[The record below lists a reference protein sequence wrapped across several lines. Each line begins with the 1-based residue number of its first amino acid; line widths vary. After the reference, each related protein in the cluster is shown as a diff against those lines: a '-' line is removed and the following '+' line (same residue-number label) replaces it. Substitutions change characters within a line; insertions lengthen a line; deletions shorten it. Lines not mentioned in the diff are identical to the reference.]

1 MLTLYIDLPVASRR
15 IPFAIGENL
24 WEPLIAH
31 LETHFST
38 HAIYVIADSNVA
50 TLYGNV
56 AQTYLQSLPNWR
68 DMLTFPAGEQSKSR
82 AVKAALEDEL
92 LQQKAGR
99 DTVLIAMG
107 GGVTGDLVG
116 YVAATL
122 HRGIPLIHLPTT
134 LLAMVD
140 SSIGGKTG
148 INHPAGKNLIGAFYQ
163 PDSIWADVNFLETLP
178 QEEFLS
184 GMAEVIKYAA
194 IGDDELWDKLE
205 KQRSQILQKEQDI
218 LTDIIARC
226 AEHKIRITSADEKEA
241 GLRGILN
248 FGHTIGHALEN
259 LSQYQILH
267 GFAIAAGMVIAARL
281 SNRLFQYPAE
291 RVQRLIELLKSYEL
305 LTVDLRKFS
314 IDDVWNCILT
324 DKKSRQQV
332 PHFSLMNADNQPEL
346 SVPIQKRELADV
358 FYNA

>member
-1 MLTLYIDLPVASRR
+1 MQTHYIDLPVTARR
-15 IPFAIGENL
+15 IPF
-24 WEPLIAH
+24 
-31 LETHFST
+31 
-38 HAIYVIADSNVA
+38 VIAKI
-50 TLYGNV
+50 YGTTAV
-56 AQTYLQSLPNWR
+56 SHLQTLPNWR
-68 DMLTFPAGEQSKSR
+68 GTLTFPAGEQSKCR
-82 AVKAALEDEL
+82 AVKVTLEDQL

-116 YVAATL
+116 FVAATL
-122 HRGIPLIHLPTT
+122 HRGIPLIHLPTS

-148 INHPAGKNLIGAFYQ
+148 INHPAGKNLIGSFYQ
-163 PDSIWADVNFLETLP
+163 PDSIWADVNFLATLP

-194 IGDDELWDKLE
+194 IGDDELWERLE
-205 KQRSQILQKEQDI
+205 KQRTQILQKEQTI
-218 LTDIIARC
+218 LTEVISLC
-226 AEHKIRITSADEKEA
+226 AKHKIRITSADEKEA

-259 LSQYQILH
+259 LSEYQILH
-267 GFAIAAGMVIAARL
+267 GFAIATGMVIAARL
-281 SNRLFQYPAE
+281 SNRLYQYPAE
-291 RVQRLIELLKSYEL
+291 RVQRLINLLKSYDL
-305 LTVDLRKFS
+305 LRVDLRKFS
-314 IDDVWNCILT
+314 IDAVWDCILT

-332 PHFSLMNADNQPEL
+332 PHFSLMNERNQPKL
-346 SVPIQKRELADV
+346 AVPIQKRELADV

>member
-1 MLTLYIDLPVASRR
+1 MQTFYIDLPVTARR
-15 IPFAIGENL
+15 IPFVIGENL
-24 WEPLIAH
+24 WASLTAH
-31 LETHFST
+31 LKTHFSK
-38 HAIYVIADSNVA
+38 HAIFLVTDTNVA
-50 TLYGNV
+50 TLYGKT
-56 AQTYLQSLPNWR
+56 AESHLQSLPNWR
-68 DMLTFPAGEQSKSR
+68 GMLTFPAGEQSKSR

-99 DTVLIAMG
+99 DSMLIAMG

-194 IGDDELWDKLE
+194 IGDDVLWDQLE
-205 KQRSQILQKEQDI
+205 KQRTQILQKERAT
-218 LTDIIARC
+218 LTDVISRC

-259 LSQYQILH
+259 LSDYQILH

-291 RVQRLIELLKSYEL
+291 RVQRLQMRFGGFA
-305 LTVDLRKFS
+305 V
-314 IDDVWNCILT
+314 
-324 DKKSRQQV
+324 
-332 PHFSLMNADNQPEL
+332 
-346 SVPIQKRELADV
+346 
-358 FYNA
+358 